1 MRLNESHLR
10 AAPATTDW
18 GRALARA
25 LRGDGVASHFQP
37 IVDLGRGEIAGHEA
51 LLRFP
56 GHPVSSP
63 ARWLE
68 VAHDHGCGAEL
79 EAVALRS
86 ALAAAPVRPRGTFLS
101 VNIAPGVLTHRAVQD
116 AFFDQ
121 PSLAGVVVELTEH
134 SRVEHYGRLADEL
147 DRLRALG
154 AVIAVDDTGAG
165 YAGLQHLVSIRP
177 EIIKLDRALV
187 AGIDQDRPRRALVE
201 MFDSFA
207 NRFDA
212 WVLAEGVETPGELAT
227 LRRLGIP
234 LAQGYLLAR
243 PAAAWQQLS
252 AEATAVLG
260 ELGRQ
265 PSGPTLRLL
274 LEPVAASD
282 DRAAG
287 RRRHL
292 PVRGGAPGAPP
303 RRRPPLRPAAVHR
316 RHRHR
321 PRPGADGA
329 PRGAARGPGQRTRL
343 TCDFSAATQV
353 RVAQ

>member
-37 IVDLGRGEIAGHEA
+37 IVDLGRGAVAGHEA

-116 AFFDQ
+116 AFLDQ

-134 SRVEHYGRLADEL
+134 SRVAHYGRLADEL

-177 EIIKLDRALV
+177 EIIKLDRTLV

-201 MFDSFA
+201 MFGSFA

-212 WVLAEGVETPGELAT
+212 WVLAEGVETAGELVT

-260 ELGRQ
+260 ELGQQ

-274 LEPVAASD
+274 LEPVATAMT
-282 DRAAG
+282 G
-287 RRRHL
+287 
-292 PVRGGAPGAPP
+292 
-303 RRRPPLRPAAVHR
+303 LRVDVDSA
-316 RHRHR
+316 
-321 PRPGADGA
+321 
-329 PRGAARGPGQRTRL
+329 L
-343 TCDFSAATQV
+343 SAAAHRALHRDVARRFDPLLCTDATGAVVGQV
-353 RVAQ
+353 RMERLVEQLAVLGSAPA